1 MKSLQ
6 NKLYEGFYKN
16 AGGMVQ
22 PSSSAELRDEIEARL
37 DKGQYNLNDID
48 TSKITDMSYLFY
60 DSDYWDGIAGILA
73 CSYLFHLAFRSRD
86 NLVIH
91 VAVCSIIL
99 KQHFAPKA
107 YI

>member
-1 MKSLQ
+1 MCI
-6 NKLYEGFYKN
+6 
-16 AGGMVQ
+16 
-22 PSSSAELRDEIEARL
+22 RDSICTVCLAA
-37 DKGQYNLNDID
+37 I
-48 TSKITDMSYLFY
+48 LFEY
-60 DSDYWDGIAGILA
+60 VLHCTLTYILA
-73 CSYLFHLAFRSRD
+73 GPVSYTHLRSRD